1 MTAPAAPQVDW
12 NGPRPL
18 NLIGRQWKGVMRRT
32 GWRRVVAVAGI
43 GVEVVIVFAVVLL
56 LIL

>member
-1 MTAPAAPQVDW
+1 
-12 NGPRPL
+12 
-18 NLIGRQWKGVMRRT
+18 MRRT

>member
-1 MTAPAAPQVDW
+1 MTAPGAPQVDW
-12 NGPRPL
+12 IAPRPL
-18 NLIGRQWKGVMRRT
+18 NLIGRQWKRVMGRT

>member
-1 MTAPAAPQVDW
+1 MTAPGAQQVDW
-12 NGPRPL
+12 IVPRPL
-18 NLIGRQWKGVMRRT
+18 NLIGRQWKRVMRRT
-32 GWRRVVAVAGI
+32 GWRRAVAVAGI